1 MSRPTVVVLGP
12 RDDPPPGIEPAGE
25 HAEMRSADGE
35 SQLRD
40 ALPGADAVFFW
51 RANRGDLEA
60 AWDAA
65 DRLRWIQ
72 TASDGVDGLLFP
84 ALITSDTIVTN
95 GRGIFEDAISEWVI
109 GVLLGFATRIPQAF
123 AAQRQ
128 HRWIEHETERL
139 AGSRLLVVGPGP
151 IGRAVATRAHA
162 LGMEV
167 AAVGRTPRDDGL
179 FGHIRGVAELKDAVA
194 TADVVVDTLPL
205 TPDTHHLFDAGVF
218 EAMRPTARFVNV
230 GRGSTVDEPALIRA
244 LQARRLA
251 GAALDVFEV
260 EPLPVDSALW
270 DLPGVIIS
278 PHVCGDFN
286 GWEEAAVALFLDN
299 LARFA
304 RGEDL
309 RNPVDKHAG
318 FGLG

>member
-12 RDDPPPGIEPAGE
+12 RADPPPGIEPA
-25 HAEMRSADGE
+25 AEYAEVRSADGE

-51 RANRGDLEA
+51 RANRSDLEA
-60 AWDAA
+60 TWDAA

-151 IGRAVATRAHA
+151 IGRAVATRAQA
-162 LGMEV
+162 LGMDV

-194 TADVVVDTLPL
+194 SADVVVDTLPL
-205 TPDTHHLFDAGVF
+205 TSDTHHLF
-218 EAMRPTARFVNV
+218 
-230 GRGSTVDEPALIRA
+230 
-244 LQARRLA
+244 
-251 GAALDVFEV
+251 
-260 EPLPVDSALW
+260 
-270 DLPGVIIS
+270 
-278 PHVCGDFN
+278 
-286 GWEEAAVALFLDN
+286 
-299 LARFA
+299 
-304 RGEDL
+304 
-309 RNPVDKHAG
+309 
-318 FGLG
+318 